1 MNVFTTNTQHSPD
14 VSIAPG
20 GRFVVAWWGYDQDGS
35 GSGAAVP
42 IAGIAGDQQA
52 ALFGQACH
60 SPGLAKNTYGT
71 GCFLL
76 MNTGGNAVALIEIDG
91 ELPPAVLDDV
101 RMLPQ
106 VQQAKPLKF

>member
-1 MNVFTTNTQHSPD
+1 ML
-14 VSIAPG
+14 PG
-20 GRFVVAWWGYDQDGS
+20 VASSS
-35 GSGAAVP
+35 GICAEAVIGGVEVP

-76 MNTGGNAVALIEIDG
+76 LNTGDA
-91 ELPPAVLDDV
+91 PWRRPTTS
-101 RMLPQ
+101 
-106 VQQAKPLKF
+106 